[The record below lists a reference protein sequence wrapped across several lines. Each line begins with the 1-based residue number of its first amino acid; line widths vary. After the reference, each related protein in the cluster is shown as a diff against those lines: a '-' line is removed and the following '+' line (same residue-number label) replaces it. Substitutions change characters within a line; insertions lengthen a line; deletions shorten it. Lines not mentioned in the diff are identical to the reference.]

1 MSPEKLNDLTR
12 GKWLKYSISVWGNIK
27 QSVQDRALKRR
38 HPAVFPLEIPL
49 RLIKVFTR
57 KGDVVLDPFLGT
69 GTTLLACKH
78 LGRNGIGIDLSPEFV
93 KIAKERL
100 RQVAIVPSPTRQ
112 VVYCDDSRNLL
123 KHVDGVDSID
133 FVVTS
138 PPYWRIMKEKKT
150 FLKRDATPYT
160 ELDKD
165 IGNLEEYNEFLEALV
180 EIFTNVHT
188 VLKAKKF
195 AVIDLMDV
203 RIQDKF
209 FPMHVDLIQKMKSAG
224 FDLWD
229 IIIWDRHLE
238 YNRLSAMRYPY
249 AFYVNKVHEYLL
261 IFQKQE
267 PE

>member
-12 GKWLKYSISVWGNIK
+12 GEWLKYSISVWGNIK

-150 FLKRDATPYT
+150 FLKREATPYT

-209 FPMHVDLIQKMKSAG
+209 FPMHVDLIQKMKSTG

-267 PE
+267 VE